1 MLIFPSTYMICIL
14 KFSDIHAHSNR
25 FLGSYEKISY
35 SKANVTFVKFR
46 RKKSCAQCSRQLL
59 QKVKSP
65 LPLAKG
71 QVLISHCVKK
81 KCFVFFRE
89 WKGDLML

>member
-46 RKKSCAQCSRQLL
+46 RKKSLC
-59 QKVKSP
+59 P
-65 LPLAKG
+65 
-71 QVLISHCVKK
+71 
-81 KCFVFFRE
+81 
-89 WKGDLML
+89 M